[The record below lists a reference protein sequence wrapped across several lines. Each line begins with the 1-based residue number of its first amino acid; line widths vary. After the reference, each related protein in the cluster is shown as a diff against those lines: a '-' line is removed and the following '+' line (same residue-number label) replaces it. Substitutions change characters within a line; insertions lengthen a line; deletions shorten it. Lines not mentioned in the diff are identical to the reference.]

1 MHRFMVD
8 RSKTSARKRRAARI
22 IAQVSDP

>member
-8 RSKTSARKRRAARI
+8 RPKTSARKRRSARI
-22 IAQVSDP
+22 IAQVSDL

>member
-1 MHRFMVD
+1 MVD
-8 RSKTSARKRRAARI
+8 RPKTSARKRRAARI